1 MTVRRA
7 EDRRWRGISRDGAC
21 RDARDRRLA
30 RRRCPPVAA
39 QPASALATDP
49 DFVRE
54 SLYVPVRDGTRLAVN
69 VYRPATNGQPTA
81 GRYPVVFAFTPYRA
95 RFFKDGTITDM
106 IDSPLFGF
114 RDLLKRGYVVA
125 TADIRGKGA
134 SFGARRGFLDQTEA
148 RDGYDLVEWLARKP
162 WATGKVGLTG
172 CSYLGGTTMLVAG
185 ALPPSLRAVFT
196 GATDLDKYSFVR
208 NGGITAQFNTRPDEP
223 PAVDLASVPVDAD
236 ADGTTLKAAVAEH
249 ARNTP
254 MAKLWEGMPF
264 RDDVSPLTGNRFW
277 EEVGPYTHLPA
288 LKSSRL
294 AWYFWD
300 NWEDEPT
307 EQIIKAA
314 GNIRSKLFIGPG
326 SHCVPP
332 KEFSVPSE
340 QNRFFDHYLKG
351 IANGI
356 DRDPLYSWW
365 EERPN
370 GTGALIRSATLPGT
384 GIARKPF
391 YLSTVA
397 SDRPAAFDTG
407 SVSAVAG
414 APGKASFAVDYS
426 VGKGEYFA
434 FWPQPLDGKGVT
446 YTSPALAADA
456 TVTGYPVAHLS
467 VALDRKDAPLFVY
480 LEDVAP
486 DGTVRMISFGR
497 LLASMRK
504 LSPPPYDN
512 LGLPWHSGRRADS
525 VPVVPGQQFALD
537 IAMSPRAYVF
547 AAGHRMRVTLAGAD
561 PRQRNLE
568 AIRVSPPPRFTVFS
582 GGPGGSRI
590 DIPFKTK
597 PTFR

>member
-1 MTVRRA
+1 MTGRRA
-7 EDRRWRGISRDGAC
+7 DYRRWSRAS
-21 RDARDRRLA
+21 ATVLA
-30 RRRCPPVAA
+30 VILGTAAASSPVAVA
-39 QPASALATDP
+39 ATQVASPSADP

-69 VYRPATNGQPTA
+69 VYRPAASGQPIA
-81 GRYPVVFAFTPYRA
+81 GRFPIVFAFTPYRA
-95 RFFKDGTITDM
+95 RFFKDGGVVDL

-114 RDLLKRGYVVA
+114 RDLIRRGYVVA
-125 TADIRGKGA
+125 TADVRGKGA

-148 RDGYDLVEWLARKP
+148 RDGYDLVEWLANKP
-162 WATGKVGLTG
+162 WSTGKVGLAG

-185 ALPPSLRAVFT
+185 ASPPSLRAVFA

-223 PAVDLASVPVDAD
+223 PEVDLASVPVDAD
-236 ADGTTLKAAVAEH
+236 TGGAMLKAAVAEH

-277 EEVGPYTHLPA
+277 EEVGPYTHLAA
-288 LKSSRL
+288 LRNPRL
-294 AWYFWD
+294 AWYFWG

-307 EQIIKAA
+307 EQMIKAA
-314 GNIRSKLFIGPG
+314 GNIRSKLFVGPG

-332 KEFSVPSE
+332 AQFSVPNE
-340 QNRFFDHYLKG
+340 QNRFFDRYLKG
-351 IANGI
+351 IDNGV

-370 GTGALIRSATLPGT
+370 GAGALIRSATLPGAT
-384 GIARKPF
+384 IKRQPF
-391 YLSTVA
+391 YLSTA
-397 SDRPAAFDTG
+397 ANDRPAAFDTG
-407 SVSAVAG
+407 SVGKVPG
-414 APGKASFAVDYS
+414 KPGKAEFAVNYS
-426 VGKGEYFA
+426 VGAGEYFA
-434 FWPQPLDGKGVT
+434 FWPPALDGKGVT
-446 YTSPALAADA
+446 YTSPTLSADV

-467 VALDRKDAPLFVY
+467 VALDREDAPLFVY

-486 DGTVRMISFGR
+486 DGSVRMISFGR

-504 LSPPPYDN
+504 LSAAPYDN

-525 VPVVPGQQFALD
+525 APVVPGQRFSLD

-547 AAGHRMRVTLAGAD
+547 AAGHRLRVTLTGAD

-568 AIRVSPPPRFTVFS
+568 SIRISPPPRFTIFS

-590 DIPFKTK
+590 DIPFKTR
-597 PTFR
+597 PAFR